1 MTTRLSILLVAA
13 AGACG
18 RPAPPPVPRAPAPAA
33 RVSPPSRRALP
44 GYPPPVE
51 PRAAACVVT
60 GGWPPE
66 QPHELR
72 FRRGGRTFATVNHV
86 DKAVLALGEDPASPF
101 VELSS
106 AHLRMWGVVIADQL
120 VLHPARPI
128 LLDGYIAP
136 GPTAV
141 LRWIGAD
148 REPAPVEVVLPAF
161 VRPAAPPRGE
171 VRCADLATDE
181 REFDPRAAIDAPDG
195 EQMMLIE
202 KRAVP
207 LAREPDGSI
216 AAELTFGEGGSPI
229 VEVIER
235 RGDQARVL
243 VHHSSL
249 NPAEN
254 VLLVGWVPASVLA
267 PHSHGFGGSWGTAGD
282 GSSSLPRPREGW
294 RTVTCT
300 HEVPLVVE
308 LEGERHLV
316 GAAASGVRLEVPP
329 DARAAGEDLVEIVV
343 RSRQVEFA
351 EDVRVLARG
360 SLVAACSPALA
371 PE

>member
-1 MTTRLSILLVAA
+1 MTRLSIALCALC
-13 AGACG
+13 ACG
-18 RPAPPPVPRAPAPAA
+18 RPAAPPAPRAASQTPRPQ
-33 RVSPPSRRALP
+33 PPTSRTLP
-44 GYPPPVE
+44 GYPPPAE
-51 PRAAACVVT
+51 PRAAACVLT

-86 DKAVLALGEDPASPF
+86 DKAVLVLGEDPASPF

-106 AHLRMWGVVIADQL
+106 ASARLWGVVIADQL

-128 LLDGYIAP
+128 LLDGYLAP

-141 LRWIGAD
+141 LRWTGAEN
-148 REPAPVEVVLPAF
+148 EPAPVEVVLPDF
-161 VRPAAPPRGE
+161 VVPSAPPRGD
-171 VRCADLATDE
+171 VRCADLTTAE
-181 REFDPRAAIDAPDG
+181 KEFDPRAAIDAPEG

-202 KRAVP
+202 KRRVP

-216 AAELTFGEGGSPI
+216 AAELTFEEAGSPI
-229 VEVIER
+229 VEVVER
-235 RGDQARVL
+235 RGDRARVV

-254 VLLVGWVPASVLA
+254 VLLVGWVPASALA
-267 PHSHGFGGSWGTAGD
+267 PHSHGFGGSWGSAGD
-282 GSSSLPRPREGW
+282 GTSSLPRPRDGW

-316 GAAASGVRLEVPP
+316 GAVASGIRLEVPP
-329 DARAAGEDLVEIVV
+329 DARAAGEGLVEIVV

-351 EDVRVLARG
+351 EDVRVLVRG
-360 SLVAACSPALA
+360 SLVAGCSPALA